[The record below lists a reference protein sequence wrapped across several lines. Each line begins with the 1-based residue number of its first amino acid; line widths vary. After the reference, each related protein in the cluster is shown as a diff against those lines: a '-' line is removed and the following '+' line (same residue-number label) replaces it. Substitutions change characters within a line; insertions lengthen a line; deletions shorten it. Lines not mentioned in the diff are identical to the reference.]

1 MHEPIQK
8 QIRKL
13 CIHTD
18 LRMQLEEIQSK
29 GIEIYL
35 ENERSTPNEIADF
48 FVKEDSIYM
57 PDYILNENGEVEDIR
72 FDRIQ
77 LL

>member
-1 MHEPIQK
+1 
-8 QIRKL
+8 
-13 CIHTD
+13 
-18 LRMQLEEIQSK
+18 MQLEEIQSK

-57 PDYILNENGEVEDIR
+57 PDYILNENGEVEEIR
-72 FDRIQ
+72 YDRIKI
-77 LL
+77 L